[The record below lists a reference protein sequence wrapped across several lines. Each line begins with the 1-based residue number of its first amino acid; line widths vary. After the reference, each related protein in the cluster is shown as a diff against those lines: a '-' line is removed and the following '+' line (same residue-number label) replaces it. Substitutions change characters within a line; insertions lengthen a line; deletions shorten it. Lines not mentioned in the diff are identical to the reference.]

1 MTDQTQVIPAA
12 RRLLGLGAFHGAA
25 VVLFNAKLAEEA
37 QRNAALSAWTPDG
50 FLPLRRQPQ
59 PHLHASNDHVEPSNL
74 TA

>member
-1 MTDQTQVIPAA
+1 MTDQAQVIPTA
-12 RRLLGLGAFHGAA
+12 RRLLGLGAFRGAA
-25 VVLFNAKLAEEA
+25 TILFNAKVAEEA

-59 PHLHASNDHVEPSNL
+59 PHLHASNDHATPSNL